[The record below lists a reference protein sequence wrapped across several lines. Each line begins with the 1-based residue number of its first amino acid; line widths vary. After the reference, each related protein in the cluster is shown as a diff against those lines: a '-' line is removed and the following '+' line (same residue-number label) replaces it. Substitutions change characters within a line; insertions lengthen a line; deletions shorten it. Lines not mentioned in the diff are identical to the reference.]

1 MERHKRFGIIA
12 ITASIILAIA
22 SLVFSE
28 NPCSGG
34 SGSPSWLD
42 LLLVCLRVNVYEETP
57 GYILTDHIYL
67 QTKYLLLACAVL
79 LAVGVLWHKGAIPV
93 PGGAEAAK
101 PLKPSEGNI
110 GNDT

>member
-28 NPCSGG
+28 NPCYA
-34 SGSPSWLD
+34 GSPSWLD
-42 LLLVCLRVNVYEETP
+42 LLLMCLRVNVYEETP
-57 GYILTDHIYL
+57 GYILGDHIYL
-67 QTKYLLLACAVL
+67 QTKYLLLACAAL

-93 PGGAEAAK
+93 PGGADAAK
-101 PLKPSEGNI
+101 PSKPSEGTI
-110 GNDT
+110 ENDT